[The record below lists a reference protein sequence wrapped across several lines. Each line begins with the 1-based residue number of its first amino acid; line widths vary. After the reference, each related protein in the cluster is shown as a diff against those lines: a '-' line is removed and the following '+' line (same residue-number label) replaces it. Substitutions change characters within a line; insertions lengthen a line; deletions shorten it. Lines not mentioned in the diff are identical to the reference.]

1 MSNVYSAVEYPLA
14 TKLQTVSPRLAA
26 AAMLTSAGCWGS
38 ATVMTKGALVTFDP
52 FILLAIQLSASVIVL
67 WVAVFI
73 FSVRLHRPKAM
84 LIAGSTGVLEPG
96 LAYAVGVPGLALTTA
111 SNASVIA
118 ALEPVFI
125 FLGAWLLFQVR
136 LDRFGIMAV
145 VVAVIGITFVS
156 LTDLSDLGDG
166 STIGDG
172 LVLLGTAFAAV
183 YVLASSKLAVSM
195 PALLLT
201 ALQQTVGVVFVLGLT
216 VTGLLMGWQVLPT
229 SVSTPVLVL
238 AVTSGLVQYAL
249 AFWLYMVGL
258 QGIPVGL
265 AGMFLTTTPVFGV
278 LGGVMFLG
286 ESLVATQALGMVLV
300 GIALISL
307 MKRSK
312 G

>member
-1 MSNVYSAVEYPLA
+1 
-14 TKLQTVSPRLAA
+14 
-26 AAMLTSAGCWGS
+26 
-38 ATVMTKGALVTFDP
+38 
-52 FILLAIQLSASVIVL
+52 
-67 WVAVFI
+67 
-73 FSVRLHRPKAM
+73 M